1 MQIEQCLGVP
11 LYIREI
17 RGKSRNTSLVYQH
30 HNDGGC
36 NDDNRSDEV
45 EDLYELLQHVTS
57 VHPEI
62 EAVSSG
68 AILST
73 YQRTRIE
80 NVCSRLGLTSLA
92 YCWRMGS
99 QSNVL
104 DSILSDE
111 QMEAVLVRVACPPG
125 LTCRHLG
132 RSLRTLRDDGTLDT
146 LYDKLGMHVA
156 GEGGEYETLV
166 LDCQLFRFGRLVL
179 EEVEVVPDCS
189 GGDGVGILRIKKC
202 RVEKK
207 EGIEGEMVVNQ
218 QESPMDLQH
227 DVTTRVQNSLSSNQ
241 SSCSQQSTTSI
252 PKQLLQSAYSTP
264 NIRIMRGGL
273 CHLTAILSPTSR
285 HATNKTEEAQ
295 FAVDEFLSILQIIQ
309 QILNRLS
316 TNKIS
321 PQNDILFVHLYLSQI
336 SHFGSINTHYQQF
349 FGLHLPPSRSCVG
362 VGHNMLPGGRRV
374 MMDCVLQLGSGEY
387 LRMDESKLASM
398 DQNGQECGVEKF
410 VRDACKNKHHSLR
423 KTLHVQSIS
432 NWAPV
437 CIGPYSQANT
447 WRSSLIFIAGMIG
460 LVPQSM
466 TLIQPSFTKI
476 NNHVQEWEVQLY
488 QSWRNAASVL
498 DGLEDGGGK
507 LNDIIGGLVYFSL
520 DALKAATCSEDKES
534 NHLSW
539 YSLWEK
545 ATNICNEAIIDNGGI
560 VTGSVDGTATAG
572 DPSLYDEDGVLYGG
586 YEDEE
591 TWREMTGA
599 TTTSTAPTG
608 NRNSVPLLM
617 VCLSELPM
625 NAQAEVELVCAS
637 KRAADSLGVYNGKTT
652 TFPIVLS
659 ASATEDCDMLWD
671 TGYNYSIPE
680 KELLNETQHIYVNCV
695 SRCLGDGCVCISTV
709 TADVDT
715 SSFDPN
721 NFDIEELLDKM
732 VDTAITSAWSNSD
745 LASPFNIRN
754 VLNLR
759 LYYIAASSTK
769 GNLAKPI
776 EIDVIDDGEMLRTL
790 LYAVLAAK
798 SRQFVNNFTLKRSE
812 SGMMSTRIPAYTVVP
827 TIGMYFAKGLTSIKD
842 RAPFLAMQVTL
853 VDARTETEMWI
864 RHRRD

>member
-17 RGKSRNTSLVYQH
+17 RGKSCNTSLVYQH
-30 HNDGGC
+30 DNGSEC
-36 NDDNRSDEV
+36 NDAKSDEV
-45 EDLYELLQHVTS
+45 EDLYELLHHVTS

-92 YCWRMGS
+92 YCWRLGS

-132 RSLRTLRDDGTLDT
+132 CSLRTLRDDGTLDT
-146 LYDKLGMHVA
+146 LYDKFGMHVA

-179 EEVEVVPDCS
+179 EEVEIIPDRS

-207 EGIEGEMVVNQ
+207 EGIEVEMVVNRQEQ
-218 QESPMDLQH
+218 QMDLQH

-241 SSCSQQSTTSI
+241 FLCGQQPTTSI
-252 PKQLLQSAYSTP
+252 PKPMLQSAYSTP

-273 CHLTAILSPTSR
+273 CHVTAVLSPTSR
-285 HATNKTEEAQ
+285 QATNETEEAQ
-295 FAVDEFLSILQIIQ
+295 FAVGEFLSILQIIR
-309 QILNRLS
+309 QILLRLS
-316 TNKIS
+316 TNKIF
-321 PQNDILFVHLYLSQI
+321 PQNDVLFVHLYLSQI
-336 SHFGSINTHYQQF
+336 SHFANINTHYQQF

-374 MMDCVLQLGSGEY
+374 MMDCALQLGSGEY
-387 LRMDESKLASM
+387 LRMNESKLASM
-398 DQNGQECGVEKF
+398 KENCQGCGVDKF
-410 VRDACKNKHHSLR
+410 VRDAFKNKHHSLR

-437 CIGPYSQANT
+437 CIGPYSQANM
-447 WRSSLIFIAGMIG
+447 WRSSLIFLAGMIG

-466 TLIQPSFTKI
+466 TLIQPSFT
-476 NNHVQEWEVQLY
+476 NNDNQTQEWEIQLY

-520 DALKAATCSEDKES
+520 DALKAATCREDTDS
-534 NHLSW
+534 NYLRW
-539 YSLWEK
+539 YSLWGK
-545 ATNICNEAIIDNGGI
+545 AKVICNEAIIDNGGI
-560 VTGSVDGTATAG
+560 VTGNVDGTAIAG

-586 YEDEE
+586 YEDFE
-591 TWREMTGA
+591 TWKEMTGA
-599 TTTSTAPTG
+599 TTTSTAPNENQNG
-608 NRNSVPLLM
+608 VPLLM
-617 VCLSELPM
+617 ICLNELPM

-637 KRAADSLGVYNGKTT
+637 KRAADSLGICNGKNI
-652 TFPIVLS
+652 TFPIMTL
-659 ASATEDCDMLWD
+659 ASETEDCDMLWD
-671 TGYNYSIPE
+671 TGYNYSTPE
-680 KELLNETQHIYVNCV
+680 TGLLNETQHVYVNCI
-695 SRCLGDGCVCISTV
+695 SRCLGNGCVSISTV
-709 TADVDT
+709 TADLD
-715 SSFDPN
+715 SSLFNPN
-721 NFDIEELLDKM
+721 NFDMEELLDKM
-732 VDTAITSAWSNSD
+732 VNTAISSATLNSD

-754 VLNLR
+754 VLNVR
-759 LYYIAASSTK
+759 LYYIAAATSK
-769 GNLAKPI
+769 GNNLASPI
-776 EIDVIDDGEMLRTL
+776 EINVLDDGTMLRTQL
-790 LYAVLAAK
+790 HSVLTAK
-798 SRQFVNNFTLKRSE
+798 SGLFVDGITTNRSRKW
-812 SGMMSTRIPAYTVVP
+812 MPAYTVVP
-827 TIGMYFAKGLTSIKD
+827 TIGMHFATGLTSIKD
-842 RAPFLAMQVTL
+842 CAPFLAMQVTL

-864 RHRRD
+864 RHRRS